1 MAAAIAGAGY
11 GVFLIA
17 AAASHPA
24 GADLT
29 GQFPGQPLVKAT
41 MALLL
46 AAAAVFHP
54 RRRERI
60 WLIAALLFSAAGDFL
75 LAMPWW
81 APSFV
86 GGLGSFLLAHLCYLV
101 VLYPLARRNREQ
113 RSIPRL
119 AAAAAVLAVCL
130 GLLVWFWPRLGEL
143 TVPVTVYML
152 VIAGMVGAALLARLP
167 TNRTAVGALCF
178 ATSDAM
184 IGISVFVREDELLAV
199 PIWWFYAIAQL
210 LITAG
215 FFFRRAEMSDSPATT
230 AP

>member
-1 MAAAIAGAGY
+1 MWLAAAIAGAGY
-11 GVFLIA
+11 GVFLIVA
-17 AAASHPA
+17 AVSHPA

-29 GQFPGQPLVKAT
+29 GQFPGQPAVKAT

-46 AAAAVFHP
+46 AAAAAFHSN
-54 RRRERI
+54 RRERI
-60 WLIAALLFSAAGDFL
+60 WLIAALLFSASGDFL

-101 VLYPLARRNREQ
+101 VLAPLAQRR
-113 RSIPRL
+113 PGRL
-119 AAAAAVLAVCL
+119 AGAAIVFAVCL
-130 GLLVWFWPRLGEL
+130 GLLVWFWPHLGEL

-152 VIAGMVGAALLARLP
+152 VIAAMVGAALLARLP
-167 TNRTAVGALCF
+167 TNWTAAGALCF

-184 IGISVFVREDELLAV
+184 IGISVFVRQDELLAV

-210 LITAG
+210 SITAG
-215 FFFRRAEMSDSPATT
+215 FFFRRTETSESPATT
-230 AP
+230 SP